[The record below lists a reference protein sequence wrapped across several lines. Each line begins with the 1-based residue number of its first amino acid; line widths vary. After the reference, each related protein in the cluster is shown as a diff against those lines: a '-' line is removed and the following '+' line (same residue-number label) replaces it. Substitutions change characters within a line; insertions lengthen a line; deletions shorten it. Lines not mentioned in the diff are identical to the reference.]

1 MTRHGKTY
9 TNDHPLN
16 VRKLTDSKRIANG
29 FEVVPT
35 LCTNVLTLSP
45 DLLTVC
51 VNALTDCS
59 NALTVCSNAL
69 TICSNALTVCSNAP
83 TVSVIK
89 RSNAGFVQKF

>member
-1 MTRHGKTY
+1 MLSYLAVYSFTDCFILSFGEAWKIVTRHGKTY

-16 VRKLTDSKRIANG
+16 VRKLTDNKQIANS
-29 FEVVPT
+29 FQVVLT
-35 LCTNVLTLSP
+35 LCINVLMLSP

-69 TICSNALTVCSNAP
+69 TGL
-83 TVSVIK
+83 
-89 RSNAGFVQKF
+89 F